1 MEIHMQSAM
10 GRSRNRR
17 RAFTLLEVLMVLVIL
32 GLLAGLVVYNL
43 SGIKEGAEKK
53 ATEANIAIIEGAV
66 RMFQM
71 QVGRYPTALTELV
84 QKPEDERDAKNWNGP
99 YILEKDLEKLK
110 DGWGHELIYK
120 APGEYNTNSF
130 DLSSPGKDGEP
141 GNDDD
146 IVNWKKG

>member
-1 MEIHMQSAM
+1 MQSAM

-43 SGIKEGAEKK
+43 QGVGDK
-53 ATEANIAIIEGAV
+53 AKIDTTTANIASIETIV
-66 RMFQM
+66 DLFQM
-71 QVGRYPTALTELV
+71 QVGRYPTTLDELV
-84 QKPEDERDAKNWNGP
+84 KKPEDEKEAKNWGGP
-99 YILEKDLEKLK
+99 YIKEKDLERLK

-141 GNDDD
+141 GNEDD
-146 IVNWKKG
+146 IVNWKKN